1 MKGVFL
7 HQQMQFQLEVKVETA
22 VQGDTLPCLLTVRN
36 LGGAPQSLVGASLD
50 LCVGDVKKLKET
62 PDGYEVVAT
71 ASLGLPESLGA
82 QQSAVGSYAFVLD
95 KNCVVTEKSKG
106 LFCRYGI
113 SPAQTGELPL
123 TVLPHPH
130 IQKVVEILE
139 SAFQFLAK
147 GTKSSKGWV
156 DVKFKPSSSRR
167 FSFVNELVLGA
178 RFEASELVLNFK
190 FNVKK
195 FESSQ
200 ANVSVSRGKTE
211 VERRL
216 DEKSYI
222 VGGFIDHG
230 KVEAVIAD
238 ALEVVASGF

>member
-1 MKGVFL
+1 MKGAFL
-7 HQQMQFQLEVKVETA
+7 HQQMQFQLEVKVESA
-22 VQGDTLPCLLTVRN
+22 VQGDQLPCVLTVKN
-36 LGGAPQSLVGASLD
+36 LGGTPQSLTGVVLE
-50 LCVGDVKKLKET
+50 LCVGDVKKLKDKPEE
-62 PDGYEVVAT
+62 YEVVAT
-71 ASLGLPESLGA
+71 GSLGLPDTLA
-82 QQSAVGSYAFVLD
+82 PQASASGSHIFELD
-95 KNCVVTEKSKG
+95 RNCIVSEKSKS
-106 LFCRYGI
+106 LFCRYGV
-113 SPAQTGELPL
+113 SGTQTGELPL

-130 IQKVVEILE
+130 LQKVVEILE
-139 SAFQFLAK
+139 SAFQFVAK
-147 GTKSSKGWV
+147 GTRSSKGWV

-167 FSFVNELVLGA
+167 YSFVNELVLGA
-178 RFEASELVLNFK
+178 RFEGSELVLNFK

-200 ANVSVSRGKTE
+200 ANVSVSRSKTE

-216 DEKSYI
+216 EEKSYV

>member
-1 MKGVFL
+1 MKGAFL
-7 HQQMQFQLEVKVETA
+7 YQHMQFQLDVKVETA
-22 VQGDTLPCLLTVRN
+22 VQGDQLPCVLTVKN
-36 LGGAPQSLVGASLD
+36 LGAASQSLAGLVLE
-50 LCVGDVKKLKET
+50 LCVGDVKKLKEN
-62 PDGYEVVAT
+62 PDEYEVVAT
-71 ASLGLPESLGA
+71 ASLGVAESLA
-82 QQSAVGSYAFVLD
+82 PQASTSGSHTFQLD
-95 KNCVVTEKSKG
+95 RNCVVSEKSKS
-106 LFCRYGI
+106 LFCRYGV
-113 SPAQTGELPL
+113 SGAQTGELPL

-139 SAFQFLAK
+139 SNFQFVAK

-167 FSFVNELVLGA
+167 YSFVNELVLGA
-178 RFEASELVLNFK
+178 RFEGSELVLNFK

-200 ANVSVSRGKTE
+200 ANVAVSRAKTE

-216 DEKSYI
+216 EERSYL
-222 VGGFIDHG
+222 VGGFIDHE
-230 KVEAVIAD
+230 KVEAAIAD